1 MALTSIII
9 SIISL
14 IIAGGSIFI
23 SQRQSVKDREH
34 ANDKELVEQLKLS
47 LELAYKSLSTNDDGQ
62 LTNNRLRWLSAAR
75 HIARFREIQLSLKT
89 ELYKTICEEHEE
101 FWRDKVHNL
110 LERIED
116 SNFFQSINPEK
127 VKEEKIDT
135 RSAAVVYSFSVS
147 KQGLPDPLDN
157 MSLEEIILKYELYPP
172 LHRHFWGH
180 VEKEAPVL
188 AEKMK
193 GIAEAIQKVRQAKKM
208 E

>member
-1 MALTSIII
+1 MALTSIIV

-14 IIAGGSIFI
+14 IIAGISLFI
-23 SQRQSVKDREH
+23 SWRKSFKDREY

-62 LTNNRLRWLSAAR
+62 PINNRLRWLSAAR

-101 FWRDKVHNL
+101 FWRDKVYNL

-116 SNFFQSINPEK
+116 SSFFKSINPEK
-127 VKEEKIDT
+127 MEEEKIDI
-135 RSAAVVYSFSVS
+135 RSAAVVYSFSVW
-147 KQGLPDPLDN
+147 KQGRPDPLDN
-157 MSLEEIILKYELYPP
+157 MSLEEIILKYELYSP

-180 VEKEAPVL
+180 VEKEAPAL
-188 AEKMK
+188 AEKVK
-193 GIAEAIQKVRQAKKM
+193 GISS
-208 E
+208 